1 MKNLIKNYEYF
12 FFDLWGVV
20 YDGKKIYRNINE
32 IFQYIRKK
40 KKKIIIVSNSSKSS
54 LEILKFLKEKKLNI
68 HLVNNIFSSG
78 DFAKNKLF
86 NLKKKILL
94 IDGESK
100 KSINFLKRLKLENS
114 KNSNDAELAMA
125 ISVNRFTSKKRIL
138 KKLEFCKKKILN

>member
-12 FFDLWGVV
+12 FFDLWGVI

-86 NLKKKILL
+86 NLKKK
-94 IDGESK
+94 
-100 KSINFLKRLKLENS
+100 NF
-114 KNSNDAELAMA
+114 
-125 ISVNRFTSKKRIL
+125 VNRW
-138 KKLEFCKKKILN
+138 